1 MGLCAALRTV
11 MTAAIRNIK
20 NNNVIVKI
28 NVHIYLHDN
37 LLERMLLLAWHDNAW
52 TNERLLQAGDD
63 FILEGEKSDA
73 VIAKHIELLG
83 NISKPSGMENIG
95 ILNIEFCRL
104 GGKKQ
109 IEI

>member
-1 MGLCAALRTV
+1 
-11 MTAAIRNIK
+11 MTAAIRDIN

-28 NVHIYLHDN
+28 NVHIHLHDH

-63 FILEGEKSDA
+63 FVLEGEKSDT
-73 VIAKHIELLG
+73 VIAKHVELLG
-83 NISKPSGMENIG
+83 DISKPSGMENIG

-104 GGKKQ
+104 SGKKQ

>member
-1 MGLCAALRTV
+1 M
-11 MTAAIRNIK
+11 
-20 NNNVIVKI
+20 IVKI
-28 NVHIYLHDN
+28 NVHIYLHDD

-52 TNERLLQAGDD
+52 TDERLLQAGDN

-83 NISKPSGMENIG
+83 DISKPSGMENIG

>member
-1 MGLCAALRTV
+1 
-11 MTAAIRNIK
+11 
-20 NNNVIVKI
+20 
-28 NVHIYLHDN
+28 
-37 LLERMLLLAWHDNAW
+37 MLLLAFHDNAG

-83 NISKPSGMENIG
+83 HVSKTSWMQDIG
-95 ILNIEFCRL
+95 ILKIEFCSL

-109 IEI
+109 IKI